1 MSGPNLTNSLL
12 GILLRF
18 RKDRYAVSA
27 DIEQMFYSFLVSP
40 EHRDYIRFL
49 WYRDNDPDKELIQYR
64 MRAHEFRNSPS
75 PAVATYKLRK
85 CVEGADEAVQKFVH
99 GNFYVDDGLVS
110 LPSSAE
116 AIELL
121 KKTQDVMMKEGNIH
135 LHKIVSNS
143 SDVMAA
149 FQKEDLGKG
158 LKSLDL
164 GKDALPIYLSLG
176 LSWDLSIDAF
186 VFKVNFPRK
195 PDTRR
200 GYLSM
205 PHSVYDPKGFVAPLL
220 LQGKIVLRDI
230 TESGAGWDSSLD
242 PSYIQRWQSWT
253 DSVHALDGV
262 CIPRMYFAYS
272 LTDAKD
278 VELHVFSDASEQ
290 AIAAVAYL
298 RCQRDTELDVS
309 LVFAKVKLA
318 LTHGH
323 TIPRLELCAALL
335 ATEVAKTVE
344 ESFRIRFRNIRF
356 YSDSKVVLGYINNKA
371 WCFYNYVS
379 NRVDRILRR
388 SSSDQWSYVTS
399 KENPADHGT
408 RGLQTVKQLE
418 DDWLT
423 GPAFLRSCLTQD
435 DEDHP
440 LVNPDDDKAIRVEVN
455 KLVVSEGL
463 AVFRDIMEWTSS
475 WESLISFVATMKKAV
490 RRHNSCKDVDR
501 RTLRQDAEHFL
512 LKLAQ
517 RMSFADELRAL
528 KSGESIGKD
537 SPVASLSPYLEAD
550 DLLRVGGRL
559 RNSVLPRD
567 ICNPVILL
575 ANSHITRLI
584 TINHTRKLHTREGI
598 SRKER

>member
-1 MSGPNLTNSLL
+1 ML
-12 GILLRF
+12 
-18 RKDRYAVSA
+18 
-27 DIEQMFYSFLVSP
+27 
-40 EHRDYIRFL
+40 
-49 WYRDNDPDKELIQYR
+49 
-64 MRAHEFRNSPS
+64 
-75 PAVATYKLRK
+75 
-85 CVEGADEAVQKFVH
+85 
-99 GNFYVDDGLVS
+99 
-110 LPSSAE
+110 
-116 AIELL
+116 
-121 KKTQDVMMKEGNIH
+121 
-135 LHKIVSNS
+135 
-143 SDVMAA
+143 
-149 FQKEDLGKG
+149 
-158 LKSLDL
+158 
-164 GKDALPIYLSLG
+164 
-176 LSWDLSIDAF
+176 
-186 VFKVNFPRK
+186 
-195 PDTRR
+195 
-200 GYLSM
+200 
-205 PHSVYDPKGFVAPLL
+205 HSVYDPIGFVAPLL

-298 RCQRDTELDVS
+298 RCQRDTEVDVS
-309 LVFAKVKLA
+309 FVFAKVKLA
-318 LTHGH
+318 PTHGH

-335 ATEVAKTVE
+335 ATEVAKTVQ
-344 ESFRIRFRNIRF
+344 ESLRIRFRNIRF
-356 YSDSKVVLGYINNKA
+356 YSDSKVVLGYINNKTRR
-371 WCFYNYVS
+371 FYNYVS

-408 RGLQTVKQLE
+408 RGLQTVQQLE

-435 DEDHP
+435 EEDHP
-440 LVNPDDDKAIRVEVN
+440 LVNPDDDKEIRVEVN

-463 AVFRDIMEWTSS
+463 AVFRDITERISS

-490 RRHNSCKDVDR
+490 RRRNSCKDVDG
-501 RTLRQDAEHFL
+501 RTLKQDAELFL
-512 LKLAQ
+512 LKLTQ

-537 SPVASLSPYLEAD
+537 SPVASLSPYLDAD

-584 TINHTRKLHTREGI
+584 TINIHEKTSHQGRHLTEGAIRNQGYWIVGAKRLVSSVIHRCVMCRKLRGRLESQKMADLPRDRVTPGPPFTSVGVDTFGPWEVVARKTRGGLACSKRWAIMFTCLTTRAIHIEVIESMTSSSFINAVRRLIALRGNVTEFRSDMGTDFVGATEALKADVQNGKSLRITSRSPVSFGSLMRLTPHTWEVCG
-598 SRKER
+598 SA